1 MEVKSRLKVG
11 RKKNFFLPKVKK
23 RVEWQKFYEAV
34 CGRSMQTTCRFE
46 PNCFFPLASSKKVAW
61 GLIFHIEMRVVSRI
75 FESYTSIESRVTR
88 PAKFLFK
95 YLSIGEFHWPVMLGQ
110 SFRDRLRPDHL
121 QYCYGKGWLCCV
133 RNRYTLY
140 NEHYW
145 YN

>member
-1 MEVKSRLKVG
+1 MISMTDSSESSTSDKHQATITKLYYIWYVEVKSRLKVG

-95 YLSIGEFHWPVMLGQ
+95 CCWSIGEMSLT
-110 SFRDRLRPDHL
+110 S
-121 QYCYGKGWLCCV
+121 
-133 RNRYTLY
+133 
-140 NEHYW
+140 
-145 YN
+145 

>member
-1 MEVKSRLKVG
+1 MISMTDSSESSTSDKNQATITKLYYIWYVEVKSRLKVG

-95 YLSIGEFHWPVMLGQ
+95 CCWSIEEMSLT
-110 SFRDRLRPDHL
+110 S
-121 QYCYGKGWLCCV
+121 
-133 RNRYTLY
+133 
-140 NEHYW
+140 
-145 YN
+145 